1 DKPALNTPSTARSGG
16 GRQPHQTRESPH
28 HRGQVTTLFSQLGID
43 VGVTD
48 LSALIPECADWIGH
62 DKTGSA
68 GLASG

>member
-1 DKPALNTPSTARSGG
+1 M
-16 GRQPHQTRESPH
+16 
-28 HRGQVTTLFSQLGID
+28 FSQLGID